1 MWCIYR
7 CHVQAL
13 DASIN
18 FTGGSSFSVGKAEVT
33 NRLTDKETD
42 GQHHCAK
49 PRLCGAGFIISE
61 KNVTERRETISHL
74 RDEDAFISCIKRV
87 ATPAA
92 DSTLY
97 TDTQLLTRLTTQLQL
112 LSI

>member
-1 MWCIYR
+1 MDSIT
-7 CHVQAL
+7 VQSPGFVAQ
-13 DASIN
+13 S
-18 FTGGSSFSVGKAEVT
+18 TGFVAQST
-33 NRLTDKETD
+33 
-42 GQHHCAK
+42 
-49 PRLCGAGFIISE
+49 GFVAQSTGFVAQSTGFVAQSTGLIISE